1 MREGDVEI
9 SSSMKPSPPL
19 LLRNV
24 RIRLRPAIASDAAL
38 LFHWGNEEDVR
49 KGRLSGSQPL
59 EWIDHCVWLQRRI
72 DGLENEQV
80 FMAYYGE
87 TTSVGVG
94 RLLSSKES
102 NEVVIGIIVAPEARR
117 SGIGHQIIKLLVD
130 KIKKQNKT
138 PVARVMNHN
147 LSSQRLFKGAGF
159 VFTGG
164 SLGWREYR
172 FER

>member
-1 MREGDVEI
+1 MG
-9 SSSMKPSPPL
+9 SLYLMP

-24 RIRLRPAIASDAAL
+24 RIRLRPATASDASL

-49 KGRLSGSQPL
+49 KSRLSGSQPL
-59 EWIDHCVWLQRRI
+59 EWMEHCEWLQKRV
-72 DGLENEQV
+72 DGLEHEEV
-80 FMAYYGE
+80 FMAYYGNIE
-87 TTSVGVG
+87 CIVGVG
-94 RLLSSKES
+94 RIFSDTER
-102 NEVVIGIIVAPEARR
+102 NEGMIGIIVAPEARR

-147 LSSQRLFKGAGF
+147 VSSQRLFQGAGF

-172 FER
+172 FEH